1 MNKHVNITPDA
12 LALFSGARQE
22 NHFNKMFE
30 LFPSKE
36 LKPSPAPYDFPQ
48 GETIDL
54 PESYEFQGQT
64 KSVEAFFSETDT
76 AALLVLKDGKLCY
89 ERYALTGGKDVQW
102 ISWSMAKSFI
112 SSLVGIAIGDGLI
125 EGVDDQVVDYVP
137 FLKGSAYDGATIK
150 DVLQMSSGA
159 RWLEDYS
166 NPESDVFRLAAG
178 IYGISGLDEFIA
190 GMERELE
197 PGTLCRYNSADT
209 QVLGTLVREVSG
221 KSITDYMQEKLYDPL
236 GMVSPGYWLAD
247 KDDMEMAFGGLNITA
262 RDYAKF
268 GELYRNKGLWQGKQI
283 VPAEWV
289 EASTKPLDD
298 HVGYGKLAAARDEP
312 LPFGYGYQWWIHT
325 GGRGQYSANGVYN
338 QMIFVDPTSNVTIV
352 RLSATQTFGLEASE
366 KTNRTVETIEWLKAI
381 SESLD

>member
-22 NHFNKMFE
+22 DHFNKMFE

-36 LKPSPAPYDFPQ
+36 LKPSPTPYDFPQ
-48 GETIDL
+48 GEDIEL
-54 PESYEFQGQT
+54 PETYEFQGQI
-64 KSVEAFFSETDT
+64 KSVEAFFTETDT

-102 ISWSMAKSFI
+102 ISWSVAKSFI
-112 SSLVGIAIGDGLI
+112 SSLVGIAIGDELI
-125 EGVDDQVVDYVP
+125 EGVDDQVVDYIP
-137 FLKGSAYDGATIK
+137 FLKGSSYDGASIK

-178 IYGISGLDEFIA
+178 IYGIAGLDEFIA
-190 GMERELE
+190 GMEREFE

-236 GMVSPGYWLAD
+236 GMVSPGYWLSD
-247 KDDMEMAFGGLNITA
+247 KDNMEMAFGGLNITA

-268 GELYRNKGLWQGKQI
+268 GELYRNKGMWQGKQI
-283 VPAEWV
+283 VPSEWV

-312 LPFGYGYQWWIHT
+312 LPFGYGYQWWVHT

-338 QMIFVDPTSNVTIV
+338 QMIFVDPISNVTIV